1 MFYIVTLIV
10 GVIIGVVCPKYL
22 GIFLAIA
29 NIVIPDP
36 IPGAD
41 EIGMVVGVV
50 MRGMIA

>member
-1 MFYIVTLIV
+1 MLYIVTLII
-10 GVIIGVVCPKYL
+10 GVVIGVVCPAHL
-22 GIFLAIA
+22 GVFLTIA
-29 NIVIPDP
+29 NFVIPDP